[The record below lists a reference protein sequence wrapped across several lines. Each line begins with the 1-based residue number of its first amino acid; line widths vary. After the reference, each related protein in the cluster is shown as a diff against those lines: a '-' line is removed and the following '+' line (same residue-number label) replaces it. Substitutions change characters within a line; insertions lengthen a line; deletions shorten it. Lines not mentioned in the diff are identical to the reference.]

1 MLKPDLSIIIVSYN
15 TKKTTEDCVK
25 SIYQSLKDSNIK
37 YELIVIDNASTDG
50 SFEMLESFAESKPD
64 SFKLIKNKSN
74 LGFAR
79 ANNLGVK
86 EAMGSYILFLN
97 SDIIVLDNAIE
108 KMFKFY
114 QQNQKTINFLG
125 GKLLNK
131 DMSPQPSAA
140 PFYTLPIVF
149 AALFLKGDY
158 WGLTRSSPSSLTKVD
173 WVSGA
178 CILTTKEYFNK
189 INGFDEKIFM
199 YMDEVDLLYR
209 AKMSGMTTYFYPEA
223 CFIHLGS
230 ASSSGRTYPI
240 TQVFSGLIYFYKKHC
255 SKSALFLLKILLKL
269 KLTIAVLIGRITNN
283 RYLIETYE
291 KADQIVKM
299 AW

>member
-1 MLKPDLSIIIVSYN
+1 MNRSDLSIIIISYN
-15 TKKTTEDCVK
+15 TKKTTQNCLK
-25 SIYQSLKDSNIK
+25 SIYESLQNVELN
-37 YELIVIDNASTDG
+37 YEIIVIDNASTDG
-50 SFEMLESFAESKPD
+50 SVKILEGYVDSKPD
-64 SFKLIKNKSN
+64 NFKLIKNDAN
-74 LGFAR
+74 LGFAK

-86 EAMGSYILFLN
+86 KAAGDYILLLN
-97 SDIIVLDNAIE
+97 SDIVVLDNAIE

-125 GKLLNK
+125 AKLLNK
-131 DMSPQPSAA
+131 NMSLQPSAA
-140 PFYTLPIVF
+140 LFYTLPIVF
-149 AALFLKGDY
+149 SALFLKGDY
-158 WGLTRSSPSSLTKVD
+158 WGLTRSSPNNLARVD

-178 CILTTKEYFNK
+178 CILTKKECFNQ

-209 AKMSGMTTYFYPEA
+209 AKMSGLTTYFYPEA
-223 CFIHLGS
+223 RFIHLGS

-240 TQVFSGLIYFYKKHC
+240 TQVFGGLIYFYKKHY

-269 KLTIAVLIGRITNN
+269 KLGIAILIGKITNN

-299 AW
+299 A

>member
-1 MLKPDLSIIIVSYN
+1 MSKPDLSIIIVSYN
-15 TKKTTEDCVK
+15 TKKTTEDCIK
-25 SIYQSLKDSNIK
+25 SICQSLKGSNIK
-37 YELIVIDNASTDG
+37 YELVVIDNASTDG
-50 SFEMLESFAESKPD
+50 SVIMLEDFLHSKPEI
-64 SFKLIKNKSN
+64 FKLIKNDTN

-86 EAMGSYILFLN
+86 KAVGDYVLFLN
-97 SDIIVLDNAIE
+97 SDIVVLDNAIE
-108 KMFKFY
+108 KLFKFY

-131 DMSPQPSAA
+131 DKSSQPSAA
-140 PFYTLPIVF
+140 PFYTLPVVF

-158 WGLTRSSPSSLTKVD
+158 WGLTRSSPNNLTKVD

-178 CILTTKEYFNK
+178 CIMTTKEYFSK
-189 INGFDEKIFM
+189 IGGFDERIFM

-209 AKMSGMTTYFYPEA
+209 AKMSGLTTFFYPEA
-223 CFIHLGS
+223 RFIHHGC

-240 TQVFSGLIYFYKKHC
+240 TQVFGGLIYFYKKHYTNL
-255 SKSALFLLKILLKL
+255 ALFLLKILLKL
-269 KLTIAVLIGRITNN
+269 KLGIAILIGKITNN

-291 KADQIVKM
+291 KADQMVKM
-299 AW
+299 A